1 MIDVRCDNKGLYVNE
16 ISYNSYDDLKA
27 DLFMIILEVA
37 TIYGVYNPNRE
48 EFRVLN
54 FILDLQDTLTLFE
67 NSIKTHKTDLYK
79 SYKAN
84 RDEIIQIRRKDK
96 NG

>member
-1 MIDVRCDNKGLYVNE
+1 MIDVRCDSKGLYVNE

-37 TIYGVYNPNRE
+37 TIYGVDNPNRE

-79 SYKAN
+79 SYKTN

>member
-1 MIDVRCDNKGLYVNE
+1 MIDVRCDSKGLYVNE
-16 ISYNSYDDLKA
+16 ISYKSYDDLKA

-37 TIYGVYNPNRE
+37 TIYGVDNPNRE
-48 EFRVLN
+48 ELRVLN

-79 SYKAN
+79 NYKAN